1 MSDNWMIVIPFD
13 PLVVPPKACAEAAF
27 ALLTTMRPEAQ
38 DPELYLSDKPEFF
51 DCGSNFGNVF
61 CAFCGTD
68 IMEWWR
74 EPFKAWW
81 DSGDRRNLSVQTP
94 CCDRATTLSD
104 LDYDRPQ
111 GMACVAISLMNPDA
125 DLEPEERL
133 KVEAALGLPVRIIWR
148 HI

>member
-1 MSDNWMIVIPFD
+1 MSDNWMIVIPVD
-13 PLVVPPKACAEAAF
+13 PLVVPPKECAEAAF

-74 EPFKAWW
+74 KPFEAWW
-81 DSGDRRNLSVQTP
+81 DSGDRRNLSVQTRVAAAP
-94 CCDRATTLSD
+94 
-104 LDYDRPQ
+104 RPS
-111 GMACVAISLMNPDA
+111 AISTMIVRKA
-125 DLEPEERL
+125 W
-133 KVEAALGLPVRIIWR
+133 PVWR
-148 HI
+148 FR